1 LCFWVSVSSGHM
13 QEDQMI
19 RSQAVPSVIG
29 EHDSSAALMEI
40 TSRPPVVFVE
50 GRGSW
55 LRDRNG
61 KAYLDFIQGWAV
73 NCLGHCPDVIT
84 NAITTQAGRLLNC
97 SPSFYNEPMIHLAEL
112 IARHSGLHRTFFTN
126 SGAES
131 IEGAIK
137 LARKWGQKY
146 RNGAYEII
154 TMDHGFHGRTLAA
167 MSASGKPKWD
177 RLFEPK
183 VPGFPKVP
191 LNDLEQVKRSITDNT
206 VAVMLE
212 PIQGEAGVF
221 VASDAF
227 LRDLRALTNRA
238 GVLLILDEI
247 QTGIGR
253 TGTFFGF
260 EHAGIAPDIMA
271 LGKGLGGG
279 LPLAAL
285 VAHQDV
291 CCFDHGDQGGT
302 FNGNA
307 FTTAVGCAVME
318 EIAKPGFLPRVA
330 QTGTY
335 LADSLEVLSRKHR
348 CGGVRGKGLLLALDL
363 GSTDMGCEIGP
374 GVVAQ
379 AMQRGLLINAPRP
392 DSLRFMPALNVTRDE
407 IDQMIDILDG
417 TLEQMKNARL
427 D

>member
-1 LCFWVSVSSGHM
+1 
-13 QEDQMI
+13 MI
-19 RSQAVPSVIG
+19 RSQAKPGAAKTRESF
-29 EHDSSAALMEI
+29 DALMEI
-40 TSRPPVVFVE
+40 TSRPPLVFVE

-55 LRDRNG
+55 LRDQSG

-73 NCLGHCPDVIT
+73 NCLGHCPDAIT
-84 NAITTQAGRLLNC
+84 NAIAAQAGRLLNC
-97 SPSFYNEPMIHLAEL
+97 SPSFYSEPMIRLAEL

-126 SGAES
+126 SGAEA

-146 RNGAYEII
+146 RSGAYEIV
-154 TMDHGFHGRTLAA
+154 TMLHGFHGRTLAA
-167 MSASGKPKWD
+167 MSASGKPQWD
-177 RLFEPK
+177 QLFEPK

-191 LNDLEQVKRSITDNT
+191 LNDLEQVEHAITDQT

-221 VASDAF
+221 VASDVF
-227 LRDLRALTNRA
+227 LRDLRALTKRQ
-238 GVLLILDEI
+238 GILLILDEI

-253 TGTFFGF
+253 TGKFFGF
-260 EHAGIAPDIMA
+260 EHAGVEPDIMA

-307 FTTAVGCAVME
+307 FVTAVGCAVME

-330 QTGTY
+330 QTGAY
-335 LADSLEVLSRKHR
+335 LADGLEGLSRKHQCR
-348 CGGVRGKGLLLALDL
+348 GVRGKGLLLAIDL
-363 GSTDMGCEIGP
+363 GREIAP
-374 GVVAQ
+374 DVA
-379 AMQRGLLINAPRP
+379 AEALQRGLLINAPRP
-392 DSLRFMPALNVTRDE
+392 DSLRFMPALTVTLDE
-407 IDQMIDILDG
+407 IDQMIGILDAI
-417 TLEQMKNARL
+417 LEQIESQPARGSGL
-427 D
+427 KLSGR